1 MRVLLAPDSFKG
13 TLPAADVAAAA
24 AEGWSAVRPADE
36 LVLLPQAD
44 GGEGTLDAVRS
55 AVPGS
60 TLGSAGAVS
69 GPDGR
74 PVEGR
79 WLRLPDGTAVI
90 ELAQM
95 SGLSLMRELD
105 ALHAS
110 TRGLGETIA
119 AALDAGAEAVTL
131 ALGGSASTDG
141 AAGALVAL
149 GLRCVDAHGREL
161 PDGGGALRWLSAID
175 RSGLRRPPSRGTR
188 ILSDVST
195 PLLGAEGAAAVFGP
209 QKGATIEDIAL
220 LDEGLARWARVLG
233 GDATAAGAGAA
244 GGAGF
249 GFLSAW
255 DAAIESGAQA
265 VAEITGLTAAA
276 AQADILLTGEGQFD
290 RTSLRGKVVG
300 EALRLAERHGL
311 EPVVIAGRLAATPRR
326 PEGSAAIAV
335 ALIDVAGSVE
345 AALSDPAR
353 WTREAAAEA
362 ARRVTA
368 RR

>member
-24 AEGWSAVRPADE
+24 AAGWSAVRPADE

-60 TLGSAGAVS
+60 TLCSAGTVS

-79 WLRLPDGTAVI
+79 WLRLPEGTAVV

-149 GLRCVDAHGREL
+149 GLRCVDAHGR
-161 PDGGGALRWLSAID
+161 
-175 RSGLRRPPSRGTR
+175 
-188 ILSDVST
+188 
-195 PLLGAEGAAAVFGP
+195 
-209 QKGATIEDIAL
+209 
-220 LDEGLARWARVLG
+220 
-233 GDATAAGAGAA
+233 
-244 GGAGF
+244 
-249 GFLSAW
+249 
-255 DAAIESGAQA
+255 
-265 VAEITGLTAAA
+265 
-276 AQADILLTGEGQFD
+276 
-290 RTSLRGKVVG
+290 
-300 EALRLAERHGL
+300 
-311 EPVVIAGRLAATPRR
+311 
-326 PEGSAAIAV
+326 
-335 ALIDVAGSVE
+335 
-345 AALSDPAR
+345 
-353 WTREAAAEA
+353 
-362 ARRVTA
+362 
-368 RR
+368 